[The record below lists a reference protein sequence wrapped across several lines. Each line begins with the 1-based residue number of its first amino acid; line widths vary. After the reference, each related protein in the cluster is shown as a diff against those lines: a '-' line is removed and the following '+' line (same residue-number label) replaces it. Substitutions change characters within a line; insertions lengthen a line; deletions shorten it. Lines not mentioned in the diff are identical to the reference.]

1 MINRY
6 GFVQFSDTACADY
19 MRLVDEE
26 IRELQDQMNCNILD
40 AEDNGET
47 WLDQDPPSDGT
58 VTIIEETEFW
68 ERFGDV
74 ETF

>member
-1 MINRY
+1 MITRDGVIQY
-6 GFVQFSDTACADY
+6 SDIACADY
-19 MRLVDEE
+19 NRLADEE

-47 WLDQDPPSDGT
+47 WLNAEPHSDGT
-58 VTIIEETEFW
+58 VTIIEELEFW

-74 ETF
+74 EVI

>member
-1 MINRY
+1 MITRSGTIQY
-6 GFVQFSDTACADY
+6 TDIACADY
-19 MRLVDEE
+19 TRLVDEE

-47 WLDQDPPSDGT
+47 WSDQELPNDGT
-58 VTIIEETEFW
+58 ITIIEELEFW

-74 ETF
+74 EIV

>member
-1 MINRY
+1 MITRSGWIAY
-6 GFVQFSDTACADY
+6 TDIAMEDATRFCDQ
-19 MRLVDEE
+19 E

-47 WLDQDPPSDGT
+47 WLDQDLPNDGT
-58 VTIIEETEFW
+58 ITIIEETEFW

-74 ETF
+74 EAV

>member
-6 GFVQFSDTACADY
+6 GVVQFSDIACADY
-19 MRLVDEE
+19 MRLADEE

-47 WLDQDPPSDGT
+47 WLDQDLPNDGT
-58 VTIIEETEFW
+58 ITIIEETEFW

-74 ETF
+74 EAL